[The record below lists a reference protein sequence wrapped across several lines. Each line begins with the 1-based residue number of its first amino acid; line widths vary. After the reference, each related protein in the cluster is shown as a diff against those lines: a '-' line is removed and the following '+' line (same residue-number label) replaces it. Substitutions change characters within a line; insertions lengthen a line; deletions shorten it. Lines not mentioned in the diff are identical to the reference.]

1 MLTYNYY
8 EHRKEVFYVL
18 GDRLKR
24 LRLEKK
30 LTQEEL
36 GKKINVTK
44 VSISGYENGNR
55 TPDTET
61 LQKLADFFNVTTDYL
76 LGRTD
81 DPNPPE
87 SDNEELGTLARINQL
102 IKEYGIEQMG
112 FFDIEKWKHLT
123 EEEIR
128 EIIQH
133 FEWVAHKAAQKNKS
147 PGKDTEE

>member
-1 MLTYNYY
+1 M
-8 EHRKEVFYVL
+8 L

-112 FFDIEKWKHLT
+112 FFDIEKWKQLS
-123 EEEIR
+123 EEEIE
-128 EIIQH
+128 EIVKH
-133 FEWVAHKAAQKNKS
+133 FEWVVHKAREKNKS
-147 PGKDTEE
+147 PGKDTGE

>member
-1 MLTYNYY
+1 M
-8 EHRKEVFYVL
+8 L
-18 GDRLKR
+18 GDRLRK
-24 LRLEKK
+24 LRQEKK

-81 DPNPPE
+81 DPTPPE
-87 SDNEELGTLARINQL
+87 QDDIPEELKDPKLGLFFKELAEAPEERREQL
-102 IKEYGIEQMG
+102 LKI
-112 FFDIEKWKHLT
+112 W
-123 EEEIR
+123 EIL
-128 EIIQH
+128 
-133 FEWVAHKAAQKNKS
+133 KS
-147 PGKDTEE
+147 EGDRKTKDK

>member
-1 MLTYNYY
+1 M
-8 EHRKEVFYVL
+8 L

-81 DPNPPE
+81 DPNPPGN
-87 SDNEELGTLARINQL
+87 DNEELGTLARINQL

-123 EEEIR
+123 EDEIR

-147 PGKDTEE
+147 PGKDTE

>member
-1 MLTYNYY
+1 M
-8 EHRKEVFYVL
+8 L

-81 DPNPPE
+81 DPNPSE
-87 SDNEELGTLARINQL
+87 SDGIPEELKDPSLGLFFKELAEAPEERREQL
-102 IKEYGIEQMG
+102 LKI
-112 FFDIEKWKHLT
+112 W
-123 EEEIR
+123 EILKSEGDR
-128 EIIQH
+128 N
-133 FEWVAHKAAQKNKS
+133 NK
-147 PGKDTEE
+147 